1 MKKGLFGY
9 KVSEVDVMMN
19 TLREEN
25 ESLNATITTLKTQI
39 KNSEICGAKANLL
52 EDNLKSMEEN
62 LAQLTKEKNELLT
75 QTTALSTEAEASKR
89 QNADLMAQ
97 IEHLH
102 MQNEDLGHQVTELQQ
117 QTADTS
123 LLEDLQLQLDSEKE
137 YKAALEQAFND
148 KAEKLT
154 AAADELA
161 STKAALETVTGELN
175 EAQEKAQREIKQLE
189 EELAITRIAVEEQE
203 KITAINKKQL
213 ANRDQA
219 SEISYWA
226 YYNMSKMRNEVVEY
240 IHEQMKEYYQ
250 FVNEASVKMHTSIEQ
265 RQSEYNRMIREFFAT
280 ASEFRTNLSNI
291 EDKYS
296 SMVDYRL
303 NTDKIAN
310 RMDEIMNN
318 FIEEADAYLKKE
330 KAPSSGT
337 KEPNPKAEEPD
348 PETEEPALEKEES
361 EAKESL
367 VS

>member
-62 LAQLTKEKNELLT
+62 LAQLTKEKSELLS
-75 QTTALSTEAEASKR
+75 QTTALSTEAEASKQ

-102 MQNEDLGHQVTELQQ
+102 MQNEDLNRQITELQQ
-117 QTADTS
+117 QIADTS

-175 EAQEKAQREIKQLE
+175 EAQEKAREYEKAQKEIKQLE

-213 ANRDQA
+213 ANRDQT

-318 FIEEADAYLKKE
+318 FIEEADTYLKKE
-330 KAPSSGT
+330 KAPSSGA
-337 KEPNPKAEEPD
+337 KEPNPKA
-348 PETEEPALEKEES
+348 EEPALEKEES